1 MSMAKTLARSP
12 GRRGWSEAFRAYP
25 RSESSVIPLLQLVQ
39 ESEGYIPPE
48 AVRAIARYTGVP
60 AAQIYGVATFYAQFR
75 FQPRG
80 KHVIRLCQGTACH
93 VQGADALLEHLKE
106 KLGVEEG
113 GTTADGLFT
122 LEVVRCL
129 GCCSLA
135 PVMMIDENTYGRLT
149 RRTVDKVLAEYR
161 KEGA

>member
-1 MSMAKTLARSP
+1 MAKTVARSP
-12 GRRGWSEAFRAYP
+12 GRRGWTQAFRVHP
-25 RSESSVIPLLQLVQ
+25 RDESSVIPLLQLVQ
-39 ESEGYIPPE
+39 EQEGHVSPE
-48 AVRAIARYTGVP
+48 AVRAIARYTGVSE
-60 AAQIYGVATFYAQFR
+60 AQVYGVATFYAQFR

-80 KHVIRLCQGTACH
+80 RHVIRLCQGTACH
-93 VQGADALLEHLKE
+93 VQGADAILEHLKE

-149 RRTVDKVLAEYR
+149 RRAVDKVLAEYR